1 MRTRSILLT
10 AVWLLTGVSAGWAAG
25 QGPQLPPYRKLTLTN
40 GLTLLLME
48 QHEVPLVSVQIV
60 TRAGGVADPAGK
72 EGLALLTA
80 ELLRRGTQRR
90 TADQI
95 ASELDFIGGSL
106 DTAGD
111 PDRVLLTSEFMAKD
125 SAVALDLLADLLQ
138 HPSFPNAEVEKLVKQ
153 QVDGIKQDKEEA
165 RAVLQRYFDAALFGR
180 HPYARPPGGDERSL
194 ASLRRAD
201 VTAFYDRHY
210 GPASTILAVVGDFES
225 SAMEQILARQWGEWK
240 QGEQTRAV
248 RPPTPA
254 PSPGRTLRL
263 INKPD
268 STQTYFAIGNLGIA
282 RDNPDRT
289 GIELVN
295 LLFGGRF
302 TSMLNAAL
310 RVESGLTYGAR
321 SRFER
326 YQAPGP
332 FTISSFTAN
341 ATTIKAIDLALDVLQ
356 KLHREGITEDQLR
369 SAKDYLKGQFPPH
382 IETTAQLAAVLADLA
397 FYDLNAA
404 EVNELFQRIDAFT
417 TAEARRIIQ
426 RYFPRESLVFV
437 LIGKA
442 GEIEPAVRK
451 YAPQIEKRDIDQPGF
466 E

>member
-1 MRTRSILLT
+1 MVL
-10 AVWLLTGVSAGWAAG
+10 AVVWLLTAVSAGWAG
-25 QGPQLPPYRKLTLTN
+25 GGGPQLPPYRKLTLTN

-60 TRAGGVADPAGK
+60 IRAGGAADPAGK

-90 TADQI
+90 TADQM
-95 ASELDFIGGSL
+95 ASELDFIGASL
-106 DTAGD
+106 NAAGD
-111 PDRVLLTSEFMAKD
+111 PDRVLLTGEFMEKD
-125 SAVALDLLADLLQ
+125 TAAALDLLADLLQ
-138 HPSFPNAEVEKLVKQ
+138 HPSFPSAEVEKLIHQK
-153 QVDGIKQDKEEA
+153 VDGIKQDKEEA
-165 RAVLQRYFDAALFGR
+165 REVLRRYFDAALFGR

-210 GPASTILAVVGDFES
+210 GPESTILAVVGDFVP
-225 SAMEQILARQWGEWK
+225 ADMEQMLARHLGGWK
-240 QGEQTRAV
+240 EGAQARRDQ
-248 RPPTPA
+248 PPPPA
-254 PSPGRTLRL
+254 PLPGRRLRL

-268 STQTYFAIGNLGIA
+268 STQTHFAIGNLGIA
-282 RDNPDRT
+282 RDNPDRV

-310 RVESGLTYGAR
+310 RIDSGLTYGAR

-326 YQAPGP
+326 YQVPGP
-332 FTISSFTAN
+332 FAIASFTAN
-341 ATTIKAIDLALDVLQ
+341 ATTVKAIDLALEVLE
-356 KLHREGITEDQLR
+356 KLHRDGITEDELR
-369 SAKDYLKGQFPPH
+369 SAKDYLKGQFPLQ
-382 IETTAQLAAVLADLA
+382 IETPSQLAALLADLA
-397 FYDLNAA
+397 FYDLTAL
-404 EVNELFQRIDAFT
+404 EVDELFQRIDAFT
-417 TAEARRIIQ
+417 TAGARSIIQ
-426 RYFPRESLVFV
+426 RYFPRENLVFV

-442 GEIEPAVRK
+442 SEIQASLRK
-451 YAPQIEKRDIDQPGF
+451 YAPQMERREIDQPGF